1 VAPPGGAVATCQP
14 PPAAP
19 SPGPADN
26 PAACD
31 AATETVRAPAAP
43 HRRPA
48 GPWWKGVSWC
58 LALIFAERALAA
70 QAAERVSVRLRRRA
84 GE

>member
-1 VAPPGGAVATCQP
+1 VSPPGDAVATCQP
-14 PPAAP
+14 PLAAP
-19 SPGPADN
+19 PGPTDN
-26 PAACD
+26 PAAGD
-31 AATETVRAPAAP
+31 AATETARAPAAP
-43 HRRPA
+43 PRRPT

-70 QAAERVSVRLRRRA
+70 QAAERVAVKLRRRA